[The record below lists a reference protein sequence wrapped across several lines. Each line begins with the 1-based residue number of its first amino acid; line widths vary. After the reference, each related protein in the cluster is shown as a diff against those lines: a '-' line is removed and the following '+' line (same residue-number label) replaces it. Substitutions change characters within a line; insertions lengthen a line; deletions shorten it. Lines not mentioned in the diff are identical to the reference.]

1 MSHHFHH
8 HFHHPSPASRGSA
21 SSRVFSKSHTK
32 SNTKKTTQ
40 KSRTTVA
47 RRRIPKKRGSAAGV
61 SDSRQSA
68 KASSLFFS
76 PIWFFVT
83 HFSFQKKV
91 QKKEREIY
99 YKTLNSWGDTN
110 EGKNLSKKKNGFV
123 VLTLVHLI
131 IHHHGESVA
140 GRLESAV
147 RHAARV
153 RRRAFVERM
162 RTTTTTTIVFFFVFL
177 LFLPRALVSSFSSF
191 FVSLFFSRVR
201 LSSNRVR
208 RVVLSLVFLWR
219 GARRGQNRASSGGG
233 RRSVGV
239 GVRGDSRVLNANE

>member
-1 MSHHFHH
+1 L
-8 HFHHPSPASRGSA
+8 
-21 SSRVFSKSHTK
+21 VFCD
-32 SNTKKTTQ
+32 
-40 KSRTTVA
+40 A
-47 RRRIPKKRGSAAGV
+47 
-61 SDSRQSA
+61 
-68 KASSLFFS
+68 FF
-76 PIWFFVT
+76 FLR
-83 HFSFQKKV
+83 
-91 QKKEREIY
+91 KEKFI
-99 YKTLNSWGDTN
+99 YKTLNSWGDTK

-153 RRRAFVERM
+153 RRAFAADEDDDDDDDVDCFSSSSSLFCFPFLLAARSCIIIF
-162 RTTTTTTIVFFFVFL
+162 IVFRL
-177 LFLPRALVSSFSSF
+177 
-191 FVSLFFSRVR
+191 SLFSSRVR

-233 RRSVGV
+233 DALLGWAFEETR
-239 GVRGDSRVLNANE
+239 AF